1 MAVNVK
7 SRAEQIVEAKIGE
20 TIEAAIRRMYLD
32 DGLTQAEVAV
42 RLGVS
47 RQSVVNWM
55 GKYGIESRHTPT
67 PSEAVA

>member
-1 MAVNVK
+1 
-7 SRAEQIVEAKIGE
+7 
-20 TIEAAIRRMYLD
+20 MYLD